1 MGSMPPTILDLL
13 GTYKRQARK
22 TKLFPNHATGFQS
35 IGEPTAV
42 GDIPEHETN
51 SEETSYQESS
61 PAEEQSAIYLE
72 GKTRKGKKNQ
82 RSNKVA
88 PSRQGLLSP
97 LVGLE
102 GDSH

>member
-1 MGSMPPTILDLL
+1 MGSMAPTILDLL
-13 GTYKRQARK
+13 GTYKTGKPSFSQ
-22 TKLFPNHATGFQS
+22 NHATGLQS

-61 PAEEQSAIYLE
+61 PAEEQSAIYLV
-72 GKTRKGKKNQ
+72 GIMKKMQ

-88 PSRQGLLSP
+88 PSRQGFLSP